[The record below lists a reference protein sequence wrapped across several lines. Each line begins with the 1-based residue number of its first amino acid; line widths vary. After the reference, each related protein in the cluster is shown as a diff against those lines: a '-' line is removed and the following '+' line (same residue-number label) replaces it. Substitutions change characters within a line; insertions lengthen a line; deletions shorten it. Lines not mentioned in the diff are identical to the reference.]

1 MPSSG
6 SARCLTTPSFILTS
20 VPTYVGGPFAFAW
33 GCDDSAKRTL
43 DRLSSSRRGRCPSGL
58 RCYTPTVHA
67 AAFVHPPW
75 MTAPLD

>member
-1 MPSSG
+1 MFDD
-6 SARCLTTPSFILTS
+6 ASFILTS
-20 VPTYVGGPFAFAW
+20 VPTYVGGPFVFAW
-33 GCDDSAKRTL
+33 GCDDLGKRTL
-43 DRLSSSRRGRCPSGL
+43 SAEQLAARPVPSGL